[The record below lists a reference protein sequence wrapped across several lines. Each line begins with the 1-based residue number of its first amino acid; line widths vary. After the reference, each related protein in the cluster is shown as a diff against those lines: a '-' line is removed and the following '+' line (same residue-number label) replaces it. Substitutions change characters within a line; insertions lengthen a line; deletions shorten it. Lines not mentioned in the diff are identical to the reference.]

1 MGAFVFHDK
10 YPETYN
16 SLADVDERDREQAD
30 FGIDSDASD
39 GDLLELKQELEK
51 LDPERL
57 NETWQILQLL
67 LKK

>member
-1 MGAFVFHDK
+1 M
-10 YPETYN
+10 
-16 SLADVDERDREQAD
+16 DERDSEQAD
-30 FGIDSDASD
+30 FGIESDASD

-57 NETWQILQLL
+57 NETWQTLQLL